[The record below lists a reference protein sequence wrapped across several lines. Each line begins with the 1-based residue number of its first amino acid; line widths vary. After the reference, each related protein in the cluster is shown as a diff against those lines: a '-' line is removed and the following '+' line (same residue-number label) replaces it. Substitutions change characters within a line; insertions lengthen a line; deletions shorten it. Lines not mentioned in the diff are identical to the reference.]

1 MNEPAVEA
9 RNLTKVYKAL
19 GKRPV
24 HSLRGLNLSI
34 ARGQV
39 FGFLGRNG
47 AGKTTTI
54 KLLCGLIRPTAGEAL
69 LFGKNSAIPEA
80 RREMGYL
87 PEQPYFYEYLTPR
100 ETVTFYSRLRGISP
114 RQQKEQWEKLCGL
127 LELEDIADRRIR
139 EFSKGMRQRV
149 GFAIALVGDP
159 ELLILDEPMSGLDP
173 VGRRLIR
180 NAILRLKSEGK
191 TIFFSSHVLSDVEE
205 LCDRIA
211 ILVSGSLE
219 LEGAMDNLPGRRVLQ
234 VEVIASGL
242 DPETVAGLAAGTS
255 HRRVEVGDEFR
266 VNTLEEANRI
276 AARVLDR
283 GGTLVALRPVT
294 ETLEEYFSR
303 VQQLAATRT
312 GGKSE

>member
-1 MNEPAVEA
+1 MNEPAVET
-9 RNLTKVYKAL
+9 RNLSKTYKSL

-34 ARGQV
+34 APNQV

-54 KLLCGLIRPTAGEAL
+54 KLLCGLIRPTAGEAW
-69 LFGKNSAIPEA
+69 LFGRNCAVPES
-80 RREMGYL
+80 RQVLGYL
-87 PEQPYFYEYLTPR
+87 SEQPYFYEYLTPR
-100 ETVTFYSRLRGISP
+100 ETVEFYARLRGVP
-114 RQQKEQWEKLCGL
+114 PERRGEQWERLRDL
-127 LELEDIADRRIR
+127 LELEEFADRRIR

-159 ELLILDEPMSGLDP
+159 PLLILDEPMSGLDP
-173 VGRRLIR
+173 VGRHLIR
-180 NAILRLKSEGK
+180 NVILKLKAEGK

-242 DPETVAGLAAGTS
+242 DAATVEAIASRAS
-255 HRRVEVGDEFR
+255 HRRVESGEAFR
-266 VNTLEEANRI
+266 VNTLEEANAI
-276 AARVLDR
+276 AAQVIQR
-283 GGTLVALRPVT
+283 GGTLVALRPVR
-294 ETLEEYFSR
+294 ETLEEYFAR
-303 VQQLAATRT
+303 VQQHAADRERESGT
-312 GGKSE
+312 